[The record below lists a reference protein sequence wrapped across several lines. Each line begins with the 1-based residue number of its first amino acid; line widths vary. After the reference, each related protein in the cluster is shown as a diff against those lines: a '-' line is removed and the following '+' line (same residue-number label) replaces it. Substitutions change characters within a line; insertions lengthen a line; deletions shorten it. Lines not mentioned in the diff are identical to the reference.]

1 MKTKFAIIIL
11 LISFSTSMYAQSVSI
26 NPNKAV
32 GGQSFPVTISGKNTA
47 FLTGVNTIDFIFNNA
62 ITTDAIFSN
71 QSVLNDSV
79 ITGTVSISNN
89 VTYPTFFKLRISN
102 TINPP
107 INIGNNI
114 SIIDTDTII
123 PRLQQIQVLDR
134 LFRGSY
140 GSLTLKGKNTHF
152 ETANNNVIK
161 IYRYGVEY
169 KSIAMSNV
177 KIISVPAWE
186 IGNISLNIFID
197 INAKIGVY
205 GMSIENEIDGKLFFD
220 NAFTVENLF
229 PMSII
234 NIEHKYAR
242 RNDQKEIYVV
252 GNSNTKFKT
261 NPPTILFSKNN
272 SITYDVQIKSF
283 TTIDDNNLIA
293 IIKVNPA
300 AELGS
305 YNIAYFYPTDQ
316 DTIYLNN
323 YFSILAGTGNNEI
336 VQNTIKIF
344 PNPVKN
350 ILNIES
356 KNNISSVQ
364 IFDLFGKEIFN
375 KILEKETQNIQLA
388 ITDLQIPK
396 GIFLVKLQSQAGI
409 ETQKIIIE

>member
-32 GGQSFPVTISGKNTA
+32 GGQSFPVTILGKNTV

-62 ITTDAIFSN
+62 ITTDAIFTN

-89 VTYPTFFKLRISN
+89 TTYPKFFLLRISN
-102 TINPP
+102 TINAP
-107 INIGNNI
+107 INISNGI
-114 SIIDTDTII
+114 QIIDTDTIVPKI
-123 PRLQQIQVLDR
+123 YILNTIGQFLQ
-134 LFRGSY
+134 GGNS
-140 GSLTLKGKNTHF
+140 SLTIRGKNTHF
-152 ETANNNVIK
+152 ETAQNNIVK
-161 IYRYGVEY
+161 IYKHGIET
-169 KSIAMSNV
+169 KSIAISNLRAIKTPHSNV
-177 KIISVPAWE
+177 GDLEFGLVIDLKTKIGSYSISV
-186 IGNISLNIFID
+186 
-197 INAKIGVY
+197 
-205 GMSIENEIDGKLFFD
+205 ENEIDGKIFLD
-220 NAFTVENLF
+220 NAFVVVNPY

-252 GNSNTKFKT
+252 GSNYAKFNT
-261 NPPTILFSKNN
+261 EIPTLFVSKNN
-272 SITYDVQIKSF
+272 V
-283 TTIDDNNLIA
+283 
-293 IIKVNPA
+293 KVNHIDINFFKVLDNQNA
-300 AELGS
+300 I
-305 YNIAYFYPTDQ
+305 YNINVQSSATLGNFDIGYYYPSDQ
-316 DTIYLNN
+316 DTMYLNN
-323 YFSILAGTGNNEI
+323 NFSILAGTGTNEI
-336 VQNTIKIF
+336 VENTIKIF

-364 IFDLFGKEIFN
+364 IFDLFGKEICN
-375 KILEKETQNIQLA
+375 KIFEKETQNIQLA

-409 ETQKIIIE
+409 ETRKIIIE

>member
-1 MKTKFAIIIL
+1 MKTKFTIIIL
-11 LISFSTSMYAQSVSI
+11 LIFFSTGMYAQSVSI

-32 GGQSFPVTISGKNTA
+32 GGQSFPVTISGKNTV

-62 ITTDAIFSN
+62 IATDAIFTN

-89 VTYPTFFKLRISN
+89 TTYPKFFYLRISN
-102 TINPP
+102 TINAP
-107 INIGNNI
+107 INISNGI
-114 SIIDTDTII
+114 QIIDTDTIVPKI
-123 PRLQQIQVLDR
+123 YILNTIGQFLQ
-134 LFRGSY
+134 GGNS
-140 GSLTLKGKNTHF
+140 SLTIRGKNTHF
-152 ETANNNVIK
+152 ETAQNNIVK
-161 IYRYGVEY
+161 IYKHGIET
-169 KSIAMSNV
+169 KSIAISNLRAIKTPHSNV
-177 KIISVPAWE
+177 GDSEFGLVIDLKTKIGPYTISV
-186 IGNISLNIFID
+186 
-197 INAKIGVY
+197 
-205 GMSIENEIDGKLFFD
+205 ENEIDGKIFLD
-220 NAFTVENLF
+220 NAFNVVNPY

-252 GNSNTKFKT
+252 GSNYAKFNT
-261 NPPTILFSKNN
+261 ETPTIFISKNN
-272 SITYDVQIKSF
+272 V
-283 TTIDDNNLIA
+283 
-293 IIKVNPA
+293 KVNNIDINLFKVLDNQNA
-300 AELGS
+300 I
-305 YNIAYFYPTDQ
+305 YNINVNSSAALGNFDIGYYYSSDQ
-316 DTIYLNN
+316 DTMYLNN

-375 KILEKETQNIQLA
+375 KIFEKETQNIQLA

-409 ETQKIIIE
+409 ETRKIIIE

>member
-1 MKTKFAIIIL
+1 MKTKFTIIIL
-11 LISFSTSMYAQSVSI
+11 LISFSTGMYAQSVSI

-32 GGQSFPVTISGKNTA
+32 GGQSFPVTISGKNTV

-62 ITTDAIFSN
+62 ITTDAIFTN

-89 VTYPTFFKLRISN
+89 TTYPKFFYLRISN
-102 TINPP
+102 TINAP
-107 INIGNNI
+107 INISNGI
-114 SIIDTDTII
+114 QIIDTDTIVPKI
-123 PRLQQIQVLDR
+123 FILNTIGQFLQ
-134 LFRGSY
+134 GGNS
-140 GSLTLKGKNTHF
+140 SLTIRGKNTHF
-152 ETANNNVIK
+152 ETAQNNIVK
-161 IYRYGVEY
+161 IYKHGIET
-169 KSIAMSNV
+169 KSIAISNLRAIKTPHSNV
-177 KIISVPAWE
+177 GDLEFGLVIDLKTKIGSYSISV
-186 IGNISLNIFID
+186 
-197 INAKIGVY
+197 
-205 GMSIENEIDGKLFFD
+205 ENEIDGKIFLD
-220 NAFTVENLF
+220 NAFVVVNPY
-229 PMSII
+229 PMSLI

-252 GNSNTKFKT
+252 GSNYAKFNT
-261 NPPTILFSKNN
+261 EIPTLFVSKNN
-272 SITYDVQIKSF
+272 V
-283 TTIDDNNLIA
+283 
-293 IIKVNPA
+293 KVNHIDINFFKVLDNQNA
-300 AELGS
+300 I
-305 YNIAYFYPTDQ
+305 YNINVQSSATLGNFDIGYYYPSDQ
-316 DTIYLNN
+316 DTMYLNN
-323 YFSILAGTGNNEI
+323 YFSILAGTGTNEI

-388 ITDLQIPK
+388 ITDLHIPK